1 MTKDTNKEQVTLA
14 EAPANEIASP
24 SSESNPAQP
33 LDKQDEQPAEE
44 IAKVQ
49 AEKAPEEQV
58 EEAAEVQAEEVAKEQ
73 NEEASEELNNEPA
86 EAQAEEQNEAQN
98 ETVAEVEN
106 QEPSTAPAPPRK
118 RVAWYDIL
126 MFVLFFL
133 SSQLLGAF
141 IAIKLGVLPA
151 NTSLFSSSDFEVI
164 ELAESTQARFVAIS
178 LLFAMLLCF
187 LMLRIYR
194 AIRNWDLR
202 PSFKSPG
209 WASPIRVLCGYIL
222 MWCISIAIEPLTSIL
237 PDSQSYIGSGGW
249 LLVSAVLIAP
259 IFEEYLFRG
268 YIAGTIQYA
277 YGSVAA
283 WLISAILFGVAHGQ
297 PAVMVSATMSGLVLG
312 FYFLRSRSVM
322 IPMILHAMNNLTVC
336 FLQTFDAGE
345 LTFRQLIANDSTYWT
360 VQIIC
365 SVVSLVVLTR
375 MFFIIRGQKND
386 KYL

>member
-1 MTKDTNKEQVTLA
+1 MTKDTNKEQVTLT
-14 EAPANEIASP
+14 ESPTNEIVSP
-24 SSESNPAQP
+24 SSENNIAQP
-33 LDKQDEQPAEE
+33 LTEQNKETAEELNEQHTEAESEELAEEQNKQPAEE
-44 IAKVQ
+44 QNIASKSLRRR
-49 AEKAPEEQV
+49 A
-58 EEAAEVQAEEVAKEQ
+58 
-73 NEEASEELNNEPA
+73 
-86 EAQAEEQNEAQN
+86 
-98 ETVAEVEN
+98 
-106 QEPSTAPAPPRK
+106 
-118 RVAWYDIL
+118 AWYDVL

-151 NTSLFSSSDFEVI
+151 DTSLFSSSDFEIV
-164 ELAESTQARFVAIS
+164 ELAESTQGRFIAIS

-194 AIRNWDLR
+194 AIRNWHLR

-209 WASPIRVLCGYIL
+209 WTSPIRILCGYIL
-222 MWCISIAIEPLTSIL
+222 MWCISIAIEPITSIL
-237 PDSQSYIGSGGW
+237 PDSQSNIGSGGW

-283 WLISAILFGVAHGQ
+283 WFLSSMIFGIAHGQ

>member
-14 EAPANEIASP
+14 ESPSNEIVSP
-24 SSESNPAQP
+24 ASESNTAKP
-33 LDKQDEQPAEE
+33 L
-44 IAKVQ
+44 
-49 AEKAPEEQV
+49 AEKNEEP
-58 EEAAEVQAEEVAKEQ
+58 AEVQNTEPAEVAAEEENAV
-73 NEEASEELNNEPA
+73 PA
-86 EAQAEEQNEAQN
+86 EAQNKMLTEVGNKEKNEE
-98 ETVAEVEN
+98 EN
-106 QEPSTAPAPPRK
+106 TAPKSLRRRA
-118 RVAWYDIL
+118 AWYDVL
-126 MFVLFFL
+126 MLILFFL

-151 NTSLFSSSDFEVI
+151 DTSLFSSSDFEVI

-194 AIRNWDLR
+194 AIRNWSQR

-237 PDSQSYIGSGGW
+237 PDSQSHIGSGGW

-268 YIAGTIQYA
+268 YIAGAIQYA

-283 WLISAILFGVAHGQ
+283 WLLSSVIFGVAHGQ

-322 IPMILHAMNNLTVC
+322 IPMI
-336 FLQTFDAGE
+336 
-345 LTFRQLIANDSTYWT
+345 
-360 VQIIC
+360 
-365 SVVSLVVLTR
+365 
-375 MFFIIRGQKND
+375 
-386 KYL
+386 

>member
-1 MTKDTNKEQVTLA
+1 MTKDTNNEQITLT
-14 EAPANEIASP
+14 EEPANEIANPSP
-24 SSESNPAQP
+24 ESAPALP
-33 LDKQDEQPAEE
+33 LNKQDEQLGEMLADEHSE
-44 IAKVQ
+44 AK
-49 AEKAPEEQV
+49 
-58 EEAAEVQAEEVAKEQ
+58 
-73 NEEASEELNNEPA
+73 SEELSEVQSEEPA
-86 EAQAEEQNEAQN
+86 
-98 ETVAEVEN
+98 
-106 QEPSTAPAPPRK
+106 TAPTSPRK

-141 IAIKLGVLPA
+141 MAIKLGVLPA
-151 NTSLFSSSDFEVI
+151 DASLFSSPDFEIV

-194 AIRNWDLR
+194 AIRNWHRR
-202 PSFKSPG
+202 PSYRFPG
-209 WASPIRVLCGYIL
+209 WASPTRILWGYIL
-222 MWCISIAIEPLTSIL
+222 IWCISIAIEPLTSIL
-237 PDSQSYIGSGGW
+237 PDSQSNIGSGGW

-268 YIAGTIQYA
+268 YIAGAIKYA

-283 WLISAILFGVAHGQ
+283 WLLSSVIFGVAHGQ
-297 PAVMVSATMSGLVLG
+297 PAVMISATMSGLVLG
-312 FYFLRSRSVM
+312 FYFLRSRSVV

-336 FLQTFDAGE
+336 FLQTLDASE
-345 LTFRQLIANDSTYWT
+345 LTLRQLIANDGTYWT

-365 SVVSLVVLTR
+365 SLVSLAALTR

-386 KYL
+386 KYRS